1 MMHYKKIYLPAFLL
15 LFSCKIFSQQIVVHA
30 FIENKKASSKSDTI
44 YYDFNKKLSW
54 SDFQGRP
61 DENNPA
67 GAITA
72 SGFAFDSQMNS
83 DGKVINLTISI
94 FTFFTKSDSWKKP
107 QINSDYHL
115 EHEQHHF
122 DITRLS
128 TQNFLDDVSKAHFTK
143 ENYNTLLT
151 SIFDKCYKENNELQQ
166 RYDLETRHSLD
177 VQKQMEWNK
186 KISEEIRKL

>member
-1 MMHYKKIYLPAFLL
+1 MMLYKRIYLPAFLL

-30 FIENKKASSKSDTI
+30 FIENKKASLKSDTI
-44 YYDFNKKLSW
+44 YYDFDKKLSW
-54 SDFQGRP
+54 SDFQGKP

-72 SGFAFDSQMNS
+72 SGFAFDSQMNF
-83 DGKVINLTISI
+83 DGKVINLTIGI

-107 QINSDYHL
+107 QINSEYHL

-128 TQNFLDDVSKAHFTK
+128 TQNFLDDVNKAHFTK
-143 ENYNTLLT
+143 ENYSTLLT
-151 SIFDKCYKENNELQQ
+151 SIFDKCYKENNELQEQ
-166 RYDLETRHSLD
+166 YDLETHHSLD

-186 KISEEIRKL
+186 KISEEIQKL